1 LVTWSYNL
9 KRSRDTV
16 YMLVIRYSL
25 LKEYS
30 VRLH

>member
-9 KRSRDTV
+9 KRSRAISHIN
-16 YMLVIRYSL
+16 VIQYSL